1 MGLITEGFR
10 RAPGVVRS
18 VHPKERDG
26 TVRVSQLRLF
36 SPRLDH
42 DLHPLLSELKR
53 RDQWR
58 ERALGR
64 MRLMLVRARD
74 VYDAAVALADRGLFV
89 RERTS

>member
-1 MGLITEGFR
+1 M
-10 RAPGVVRS
+10 
-18 VHPKERDG
+18 
-26 TVRVSQLRLF
+26 
-36 SPRLDH
+36 
-42 DLHPLLSELKR
+42 SELKR

-64 MRLMLVRARD
+64 MRLMLVLARD